1 MAPTGMFSF
10 SSQTGPSSDHISG
23 SSWDTTGEGSQNF
36 QDFLDTGSAHQGE
49 AETFS
54 FHLDGHITPRVQ
66 APQAVAAPIGGEPMR
81 RGLSRTSTGSH
92 KHRITKPSSKTRM
105 TAPSSQMSSRMSNMD
120 ITGNS
125 SVFTPGTQPGAH
137 LMDVNSS
144 CLFLDSDASG
154 VSSHMLY
161 SGSGMSLDLGMG
173 PDGLPSP
180 PTEVSLQHV
189 IPTHI
194 QLDHDASLTSHSP
207 SGSWATFSP
216 SESHM
221 SGPSSEG
228 SPAHWA
234 LPEPLASPP
243 RSENGSPAIQAQ
255 LRLDGQYHGQDM
267 LSDDMSATVMPMGD
281 DFALPPSYTARRPV
295 NEGESARDHPLYKNA
310 SPGPDGLFHCPWE
323 GQASCNHKAEKLKCN
338 YDKFVDSHLKP
349 YRCKDTSCENARFS
363 STACLLRHE
372 REAHAMHGHGDKPF
386 LCSYDGCDR
395 ALPGNGFPRQWN
407 LRDHMRRV
415 HNDSRIPGS
424 PTSSTTGHTQQ
435 AAKSR
440 KRKDAPK
447 VIPAVSRKNSAKP
460 SVVAAA
466 VQEQEAPR
474 PLIEEW
480 IAQQK
485 ALESIVQGLAQPDN
499 VAIAHL
505 IKDAQGHLNTMGKL
519 ASTMSQGQT
528 VQTVRRTYN
537 NTG

>member
-1 MAPTGMFSF
+1 
-10 SSQTGPSSDHISG
+10 
-23 SSWDTTGEGSQNF
+23 
-36 QDFLDTGSAHQGE
+36 
-49 AETFS
+49 
-54 FHLDGHITPRVQ
+54 
-66 APQAVAAPIGGEPMR
+66 
-81 RGLSRTSTGSH
+81 
-92 KHRITKPSSKTRM
+92 
-105 TAPSSQMSSRMSNMD
+105 MD

-125 SVFTPGTQPGAH
+125 SVFAPGTQPGAH
-137 LMDVNSS
+137 MMDVNS

-154 VSSHMLY
+154 ASSHMLY

-228 SPAHWA
+228 SPDHWA

-243 RSENGSPAIQAQ
+243 HSENGSPAIQAQ
-255 LRLDGQYHGQDM
+255 LRLDGQYHGQEM

-338 YDKFVDSHLKP
+338 YDLWTLISSPTGARTPLARTPVSRQLPVFFA
-349 YRCKDTSCENARFS
+349 TS
-363 STACLLRHE
+363 E

-447 VIPAVSRKNSAKP
+447 VIPAVSRKTSAKA
-460 SVVAAA
+460 SVVVAAA
-466 VQEQEAPR
+466 QEQEAPR
-474 PLIEEW
+474 PLLEEW

-499 VAIAHL
+499 AAIAHL
-505 IKDAQGHLNTMGKL
+505 IKDAQGRLNTMGKM
-519 ASTMSQGQT
+519 ASTLSQGQT